1 MVELIQER
9 WLGAAR
15 KKGLKAQV
23 HMLAFVLDPYAQ
35 AAVTTP
41 TDPTTLLLNSGT
53 MNDAREA
60 LRQYICEADQRAMI
74 SQQLQLWQAARPALP
89 PSGSGEGGSNEPMPS
104 AATMGRNAFSS
115 LYLAGMQLTWDKAQ
129 AREEKIGKE
138 ELTRPVADSD
148 DLGFDLAETIAR
160 LKLAGKPTTFWLSM
174 FSEQPE
180 GAKREELEAH
190 KFDHS
195 QLRGFSRSSR
205 LPCQVV

>member
-1 MVELIQER
+1 
-9 WLGAAR
+9 
-15 KKGLKAQV
+15 
-23 HMLAFVLDPYAQ
+23 
-35 AAVTTP
+35 
-41 TDPTTLLLNSGT
+41 
-53 MNDAREA
+53 
-60 LRQYICEADQRAMI
+60 
-74 SQQLQLWQAARPALP
+74 
-89 PSGSGEGGSNEPMPS
+89 
-104 AATMGRNAFSS
+104 
-115 LYLAGMQLTWDKAQ
+115 MQLTWDKAQ

-160 LKLAGKPTTFWLSM
+160 LKLAGKPTNFWLSM